1 MVDIDEID
9 KKILLEL
16 RKNGR
21 VTFTDLSK
29 KLGLSVASIKNRVEK
44 LERLGAIKGYSAIVD
59 PAFLEEYLQV
69 LIELELLADDSR
81 AETVLEEIGKLEN
94 VLGIYKK
101 TGEFQVMIRANFK
114 NMDELKSFLR
124 LLSQKYLRKNL
135 RRWRVSVILD
145 TLKDNGVQLSKS
157 SRRRG

>member
-9 KKILLEL
+9 KKILVEL

-21 VTFTDLSK
+21 ITFTDLSK
-29 KLGLSVASIKNRVEK
+29 KLGLSVASIKNRVDK
-44 LERLGAIKGYSAIVD
+44 LERLGAIKGYSALVE
-59 PAFLEEYLQV
+59 PAFLEEYLQA

-81 AETVLEEIGKLEN
+81 AEMVLQEIGKLEN

-101 TGEFQVMIRANFK
+101 TGEFQVMIRANFR

-124 LLSQKYLRKNL
+124 LLSQRYLRKNL
-135 RRWRVSVILD
+135 RRWRVTIILD
-145 TLKDNGVQLSKS
+145 VIKDNGVQVFRGSQ
-157 SRRRG
+157 RR

>member
-9 KKILLEL
+9 KKILVEL

-21 VTFTDLSK
+21 ITFTDLSK
-29 KLGLSVASIKNRVEK
+29 KLGLSVASIKNRVDK
-44 LERLGAIKGYSAIVD
+44 LERLGAIKGYSALVE
-59 PAFLEEYLQV
+59 PAFLEEYLQA
-69 LIELELLADDSR
+69 LIELELLADDPR
-81 AETVLEEIGKLEN
+81 AEIVLQEIGNLEN

-101 TGEFQVMIRANFK
+101 TGEFQVVIRANFK
-114 NMDELKSFLR
+114 NMEELKSFLR
-124 LLSQKYLRKNL
+124 LLSQRYLRKNL